1 MNNEATWVQR
11 AVRARPVYRLIV
23 IGEDNHLKDL
33 EFVIKAA
40 SK

>member
-1 MNNEATWVQR
+1 MNNEATWTQR
-11 AVRARPVYRLIV
+11 ARARPVYRLIV
-23 IGEDNHLKDL
+23 TGEDDHLKDL